1 MKNRYNFDFS
11 INRRLTHSYKWDVD
25 CKTISL
31 SIADT
36 DFLVPKEISDAI
48 KKRSDLGTYG
58 YTYVPNE
65 YYDAYIY
72 WWKNRHNTLL
82 KREWFTFST
91 SVVASIDVIIKRLS
105 KENDGVSLF
114 SPNYNVFYNCILNNH
129 RVIKE
134 VPLIYKEDYEI
145 DFSLLEE
152 ALKESKIFILCN
164 PHNPIGR
171 RFSEEEIIRIVDLC
185 KKYDVYLISDEIHA
199 DLDYNEE
206 RYVPLLKVSDYEKG
220 ITLLSPSKV
229 FNVAGL
235 HSSVVVSPNI
245 ELLNIIEKGLGED
258 DVGEPSYF
266 SIEPVIEAFTNCEE
280 YVNEENEYIKIN
292 REEVI
297 NFIKDNDLKIRV
309 VGGRYTY
316 LLWLDISFYS
326 KDTQKFVDGLKD
338 KAKVVV
344 GSGVIYHEYYSN
356 FIRINIATQK
366 VIIKEF
372 LNRLNDYLK
381 ENY

>member
-171 RFSEEEIIRIVDLC
+171 RFSEEEIIRIIDLC

-206 RYVPLLKVSDYEKG
+206 RYVPLLKVSDHEKG
-220 ITLLSPSKV
+220 ITL
-229 FNVAGL
+229 VALIVTIIVLLILAGVTVATLTGDNGL
-235 HSSVVVSPNI
+235 INKS
-245 ELLNIIEKGLGED
+245 GE
-258 DVGEPSYF
+258 
-266 SIEPVIEAFTNCEE
+266 AKAAT
-280 YVNEENEYIKIN
+280 ENSAL
-292 REEVI
+292 REELEVAVLSSFKKGSLKYNLLKEKLDKI
-297 NFIKDNDLKIRV
+297 QGLTYVTENPTSLPLRVKLKDQEFKIR
-309 VGGRYTY
+309 
-316 LLWLDISFYS
+316 S
-326 KDTQKFVDGLKD
+326 DG
-338 KAKVVV
+338 
-344 GSGVIYHEYYSN
+344 SI
-356 FIRINIATQK
+356 INGFEAIPG
-366 VIIKEF
+366 
-372 LNRLNDYLK
+372 
-381 ENY
+381 

>member
-164 PHNPIGR
+164 
-171 RFSEEEIIRIVDLC
+171 
-185 KKYDVYLISDEIHA
+185 
-199 DLDYNEE
+199 YNEE
-206 RYVPLLKVSDYEKG
+206 RYVPLLKVSDHEKG

-326 KDTQKFVDGLKD
+326 KDTQKFVDELKD

-344 GSGVIYHEYYSN
+344 GSGVIYHEYFSN